1 MIKEEDRLSKD
12 IIGAAVEMHQH
23 LGSRLPA
30 RLVSGRFQT
39 LRSLRL
45 VNYFFLLNQSICVK
59 WRACPPVFRRDE
71 TPYLIQ
77 VRDSKQ
83 VLNKELRM

>member
-1 MIKEEDRLSKD
+1 MKEEDRLSKE
-12 IIGAAVEMHQH
+12 IIGAAIEMHQH

-45 VNYFFLLNQSICVK
+45 CGELFLFTVQSICFK
-59 WRACPPVFRRDE
+59 WRDA
-71 TPYLIQ
+71 TPYLLQVWDNIQ
-77 VRDSKQ
+77 VLK
-83 VLNKELRM
+83 KELEM